1 MTPGNI
7 PTMVVALTA
16 LIIATAESKAI
27 HIAAGLS
34 AKATVDH
41 QFVPVSTSYVA
52 STNEES
58 RAILLGE
65 VAYGAIQAIASNAKL
80 QRRDKKPH
88 ACSAGHGSHLPTAMS
103 WCNTVAGTVV
113 VSGAGRYF
121 HSPGHHSAARSSIV
135 TPTH

>member
-27 HIAAGLS
+27 HIAPGLS

-41 QFVPVSTSYVA
+41 QFVPVTTAYVV

-65 VAYGAIQAIASNAKL
+65 VAYGAIQAIAN
-80 QRRDKKPH
+80 
-88 ACSAGHGSHLPTAMS
+88 SA
-103 WCNTVAGTVV
+103 
-113 VSGAGRYF
+113 
-121 HSPGHHSAARSSIV
+121 
-135 TPTH
+135 